1 MVVVVDD
8 DATGLRRFDDLVD
21 VDDTPHAA
29 SITAA
34 TATAMRLKVRCPE
47 THPGALPA
55 PGLITSRQGRAP
67 DAVLQGCPI
76 TGALVGPLR
85 RCAWACVV
93 RPRPERSNLETRT
106 CRAPRSRVVRD
117 RAPAPDTATI
127 RRPAWFVARNGR
139 RLASGSPARTFAKA
153 TGRRRRFRP
162 ADRHHPDPPASQ
174 VGGAA
179 DGGPGGRERAA
190 EPVSCPVD
198 GRLSAPTAVRCSGPV
213 GPATTAA
220 GGAPMPRAGLPLYM
234 YAQDGALSL
243 LARAR
248 WRRERQPGQL
258 PPPTFPGPVGSL
270 GFGVHVP
277 VLTQL
282 ARVLPARQIDQ

>member
-106 CRAPRSRVVRD
+106 CGAPRSRVVRD

-139 RLASGSPARTFAKA
+139 RLVYPGRPRGLSPKRRDAEEGFALPTATVPTHRRARLAA
-153 TGRRRRFRP
+153 RLMVRP
-162 ADRHHPDPPASQ
+162 ADGNGPPSPCPAPST
-174 VGGAA
+174 GGSPPQPQSDAA
-179 DGGPGGRERAA
+179 GRLVPPQQPRAA
-190 EPVSCPVD
+190 PQC
-198 GRLSAPTAVRCSGPV
+198 R
-213 GPATTAA
+213 GPAYLFICTRKTA
-220 GGAPMPRAGLPLYM
+220 P
-234 YAQDGALSL
+234 
-243 LARAR
+243 
-248 WRRERQPGQL
+248 
-258 PPPTFPGPVGSL
+258 
-270 GFGVHVP
+270 
-277 VLTQL
+277 
-282 ARVLPARQIDQ
+282 